1 MNDDHYYEQLRREYE
16 RELDEDYR
24 AWRERAGPGP
34 APRGDA
40 ASGQGNDSPAQSL
53 GRAISSVVTV
63 PASPEGAS
71 ALGTSP
77 HDVGGVYS
85 RQTE

>member
-24 AWRERAGPGP
+24 AWRAHAGPRP

-40 ASGQGNDSPAQSL
+40 ASSQANDSPAQSL

-77 HDVGGVYS
+77 RHVGGVYS

>member
-1 MNDDHYYEQLRREYE
+1 MNDDLYYQQLRQAYE

-24 AWRERAGPGP
+24 AWREHAGRRYDRDREAGAKPES
-34 APRGDA
+34 A
-40 ASGQGNDSPAQSL
+40 AASL

-77 HDVGGVYS
+77 RHVGGVYS
-85 RQTE
+85 RQTP